1 MSLDGASL
9 EARGVNSSGTIPT
22 AGANANGMVKQYMKA
37 GTADTTST
45 DTIGPA
51 DSFSQITLGGPV
63 MHVIGT
69 VPPGQAGLRQIS
81 GAIQRATNLVSNNSP
96 LGNTLPSSNQPQ
108 VDGDPTVNSAQLDSA
123 KLSLASQHE

>member
-9 EARGVNSSGTIPT
+9 EARGVNSSGTVPV
-22 AGANANGMVKQYMKA
+22 AGANANGRVKQYQKA
-37 GTADTTST
+37 ATTDTNSV

-51 DSFSQITLGGPV
+51 DSFSQIVIGGPT

-69 VPPGQAGLRQIS
+69 VPPGKAGIRQIS
-81 GAIQRATNLVSNNSP
+81 GAIQRATNLVSNTGP

-108 VDGDPTVNSAQLDSA
+108 VDGDPIVNSAQLDSA
-123 KLSLASQHE
+123 KLSLSPQHE